1 MKNIILVVQFSLINE
16 PLDPRLG
23 KRIGWRL
30 WVRRATRF
38 KGFTMTPLHQ
48 EWRWHHQCTGMHF
61 LHHLVRSVFFVTT
74 ANQVL
79 THTLTWQR
87 WPSFSSWNSFFLTKR
102 VDFHSGLSQKLQS
115 YKVEQNIKNKDILKK
130 SWTLWRKKL
139 YFMNGVLYPS
149 SCTHETFAGIRSP
162 VDNTKRLYANWLKEN
177 VLAKDPNINGILY
190 SSFCQS
196 RIGVVS
202 TFCENH

>member
-38 KGFTMTPLHQ
+38 KGFTMTTLHQ
-48 EWRWHHQCTGMHF
+48 EWRWHQCTGMHF

-87 WPSFSSWNSFFLTKR
+87 WPSFSSWNSFFLTKKSW
-102 VDFHSGLSQKLQS
+102 FSQRTFSKAAELQS
-115 YKVEQNIKNKDILKK
+115 RTKYKNKDILKK
-130 SWTLWRKKL
+130 SSSVGRKKVVFHEWRL
-139 YFMNGVLYPS
+139 ISFFMHTWNL
-149 SCTHETFAGIRSP
+149 CW
-162 VDNTKRLYANWLKEN
+162 D
-177 VLAKDPNINGILY
+177 
-190 SSFCQS
+190 
-196 RIGVVS
+196 
-202 TFCENH
+202 

>member
-1 MKNIILVVQFSLINE
+1 MNPLILALE
-16 PLDPRLG
+16 RELG
-23 KRIGWRL
+23 DDCGCDVHRASKASQWRL
-30 WVRRATRF
+30 CTKV
-38 KGFTMTPLHQ
+38 

-87 WPSFSSWNSFFLTKR
+87 WPSFSSWNPFSFDKKR

-115 YKVEQNIKNKDILKK
+115 YKVEQNIT
-130 SWTLWRKKL
+130 SWRKAELYEDKKL

-149 SCTHETFAGIRSP
+149 SCTHETFARIRSP